1 MIKAAGYVWAS
12 AQLDAG
18 NLVFD
23 KPDGF
28 QRAVADGFFFVEVP
42 PSFSLF
48 FGDLFATNFYL
59 AKEGIARDRYR
70 GFHDWTADRLAEREG
85 YFLRKVDQVEQF
97 FLERRFWNSVF
108 PSELAAQAE
117 RMQAFGLELLRAVLA
132 NLDLPRELWDE
143 ATGRCLP
150 GQGTY
155 HLTFNHFRPSVR
167 ARGLNIHKDS
177 GWVTVLRSIKPGL
190 EVLRE
195 GKWLPIAPRPGA
207 FIVNFGCAMEILTRS
222 SAVPVAAVAHRVA
235 EQHQDGRTDADRF
248 SYALFIDSSLDED
261 VSKGLYRYLPGKGLV
276 LETNFKEFL
285 DNILHKTYEE
295 YTQGL
300 Y

>member
-1 MIKAAGYVWAS
+1 MTKTAEYEWAS
-12 AQLDAG
+12 ARLDEG
-18 NLVFD
+18 RLVFD

-28 QRAVADGFFFVEVP
+28 QRAVADGFFFVEAP
-42 PSFSLF
+42 TSFSLF

-59 AKEGIARDRYR
+59 SKEGDASERYR

-97 FLERRFWNSVF
+97 FLERRFWNDVF
-108 PSELAAQAE
+108 PPELTGQAE
-117 RMQAFGLELLRAVLA
+117 RMQAFGLELLQAVLA

-143 ATGRCLP
+143 ATGRCLS
-150 GQGTY
+150 GKGTY

-177 GWVTVLRSIKPGL
+177 GWVTVLRSIEAGL

-195 GKWLPIAPRPGA
+195 GEWLPITPRPGA

-235 EQHQDGRTDADRF
+235 EQHQDCRTGTDRF

-261 VSKGLYRYLPGKGLV
+261 VSKGLYRYLPGQGLV
-276 LETNFKEFL
+276 LEANFKEFL
-285 DNILHKTYEE
+285 NNILHNTYEE
-295 YTQGL
+295 HTQGL